1 MLRFLYDIRAV
12 LVTVLFG
19 ILFGVVLVFPLNL
32 FARFLPRAESG
43 APLLAVS
50 VAFDV
55 TVLLLGLPFANG
67 RLRGSATT
75 CQPQ

>member
-19 ILFGVVLVFPLNL
+19 ILFGVLVFPLNL